1 MSDPERERPI
11 RPCDLCRGAGA
22 NACIRMVSGMPGQRQ
37 RPVYGH
43 ADCARERGIIPL
55 YHLVVPGSA
64 R

>member
-1 MSDPERERPI
+1 
-11 RPCDLCRGAGA
+11 
-22 NACIRMVSGMPGQRQ
+22 MVSGMPGQRQ